1 MVKLKLFSLPAV
13 LQQRLHC
20 RPADRSFGAEPH
32 CWDVFTLAKN
42 IFKSFTCDV
51 PCVLLTETEANTLRP
66 NEAKFGAGEQRC
78 GGVALITRLVI
89 PEAAVW
95 AGIENV

>member
-1 MVKLKLFSLPAV
+1 MFLVIQLFFITTA
-13 LQQRLHC
+13 
-20 RPADRSFGAEPH
+20 
-32 CWDVFTLAKN
+32 LAKN

-66 NEAKFGAGEQRC
+66 KEAKFGVGEQRC

-89 PEAAVW
+89 LETVARTETESV
-95 AGIENV
+95 